1 CIGGHMQILM
11 RGGKVMDDIAG
22 IGQRSMDSI
31 SGAGAAVCKP
41 RNTLFNIIYLMRT
54 TVFVII
60 SLCWFCCAYYKRAPR
75 HICFHPLSIL
85 HTKGTSMSPRFTQS
99 AEGCERL
106 VVVGLVADFGYQLAV
121 QYLVFFVHHYNRTSS
136 QAGHGAVFDGD
147 AVVADELAAAQCGQV
162 DHVLQAFCS
171 AETGL
176 SKRQV
181 SRNAQNY
188 GIGQIAGLA
197 VEGTYGG
204 GTGGRIDAGED
215 VQDLALA
222 GEGRQAGIRQVLA
235 YQAEGRCLIANR
247 GESATDADRITAQ
260 CNSCHSLAPIA
271 RKCIR
276 NRCGRR
282 SPVSW
287 PGHPRLPDIIVWSD
301 RNAVPA

>member
-1 CIGGHMQILM
+1 M
-11 RGGKVMDDIAG
+11 RPRQGIIVTALYIIAATLCELLY
-22 IGQRSMDSI
+22 SLLSAY
-31 SGAGAAVCKP
+31 AGFVAP
-41 RNTLFNIIYLMRT
+41 T
-54 TVFVII
+54 TNA
-60 SLCWFCCAYYKRAPR
+60 LL
-75 HICFHPLSIL
+75 HPLSIL
-85 HTKGTSMSPRFTQS
+85 HTEGTSMSPRFTQS

-121 QYLVFFVHHYNRTSS
+121 QYLVVLVQHYHRTSS

-181 SRNAQNY
+181 SRNAQHY

-222 GEGRQAGIRQVLA
+222 GEGRQTGIRQVLA

-260 CNSCHSLAPIA
+260 CNSCHSLA
-271 RKCIR
+271 
-276 NRCGRR
+276 
-282 SPVSW
+282 
-287 PGHPRLPDIIVWSD
+287 
-301 RNAVPA
+301 

>member
-1 CIGGHMQILM
+1 
-11 RGGKVMDDIAG
+11 
-22 IGQRSMDSI
+22 
-31 SGAGAAVCKP
+31 
-41 RNTLFNIIYLMRT
+41 MRT
-54 TVFVII
+54 DVFVIV

-85 HTKGTSMSPRFTQS
+85 HTEGTSMSSRFTQS

-121 QYLVFFVHHYNRTSS
+121 QYLVVLVQHYHRTSS
-136 QAGHGAVFDGD
+136 QAGHGTVFDGD
-147 AVVADELAAAQCGQV
+147 AVVADEFAAAQCGKV
-162 DHVLQAFCS
+162 YHVLQAFCS

-222 GEGRQAGIRQVLA
+222 GEGRQAGI
-235 YQAEGRCLIANR
+235 
-247 GESATDADRITAQ
+247 
-260 CNSCHSLAPIA
+260 
-271 RKCIR
+271 
-276 NRCGRR
+276 
-282 SPVSW
+282 
-287 PGHPRLPDIIVWSD
+287 
-301 RNAVPA
+301 